1 MRGCQVAAIVL
12 AAVLLL
18 CGILYAPGGDEQPR
32 PEFGEVNTN
41 ESAHT

>member
-1 MRGCQVAAIVL
+1 MRGCGVVAIAL

-41 ESAHT
+41 ESARS

>member
-1 MRGCQVAAIVL
+1 MRGCGVVAIAL

-18 CGILYAPGGDEQPR
+18 CGALYAPGGDEQPR
-32 PEFGEVNTN
+32 PEVREVNTN

>member
-1 MRGCQVAAIVL
+1 MRGCRVVAIVL

-18 CGILYAPGGDEQPR
+18 CGALYAPGGDEQPR

-41 ESAHT
+41 ENARS